1 MNAISIPTPVTA
13 TPASPKAARRM
24 LLLLAAVFVLPFA
37 IGTGLFWSGW
47 RPANTIHHGELLQP
61 VRPLP
66 DSGLLTLDGQD
77 LPTAAL
83 RGKWLLLRA
92 SAAPCDAACENDLYQ
107 MQQLHL
113 ALNKEQS
120 RVRRVFLSTGEGG
133 RDEAEALAKLHAR
146 FSDLVLARPG
156 TDASRA
162 VWEPSINGSGRVLY
176 LVDPLG
182 NVMMRYTDPADLRG
196 VLKDL
201 ERLLKY
207 SWIR

>member
-1 MNAISIPTPVTA
+1 MNAIPIPTPVT
-13 TPASPKAARRM
+13 ASPKAARRM
-24 LLLLAAVFVLPFA
+24 LLLLAAIFVLPFA

-47 RPANTIHHGELLQP
+47 RPTKTIHHGELLQP

-120 RVRRVFLSTGEGG
+120 RVRRVFLSTGEMGG
-133 RDEAEALAKLHAR
+133 EEAGALAKLHAR
-146 FSDLVLARPG
+146 FPDLVLAHPG
-156 TDASRA
+156 TEAARTAWGRSF
-162 VWEPSINGSGRVLY
+162 NGSGRELY

-182 NVMMRYTDPADLRG
+182 NVMMRYADPADLRG

>member
-1 MNAISIPTPVTA
+1 
-13 TPASPKAARRM
+13 M

-47 RPANTIHHGELLQP
+47 RPAKFANHGELLQP
-61 VRPLP
+61 ARALP
-66 DSGLLTLDGQD
+66 DDGLRDVEGHP
-77 LPTAAL
+77 LPTAEL
-83 RGKWLLLRA
+83 RGKWLLLRVA
-92 SAAPCDAACENDLYQ
+92 HAPCDATCENEL
-107 MQQLHL
+107 QQIQQVHI

-120 RVRRVFLSTGEGG
+120 RVRRVFISGGE
-133 RDEAEALAKLHAR
+133 ASSLAALRRSFPNLT
-146 FSDLVLARPG
+146 LARL
-156 TDASRA
+156 
-162 VWEPSINGSGRVLY
+162 EPDVEHAAWQGVFTGSGRELY

-182 NVMMRYTDPADLRG
+182 NVMMRYADPADLRG

>member
-1 MNAISIPTPVTA
+1 
-13 TPASPKAARRM
+13 M

-37 IGTGLFWSGW
+37 LGTGLFWSGW
-47 RPANTIHHGELLQP
+47 RPAKFSNHGELLQP
-61 VRPLP
+61 ARPLP
-66 DSGLLTLDGQD
+66 DSGLLTPDGQD

-83 RGKWLLLRA
+83 RGKWLLLSA
-92 SAAPCDAACENDLYQ
+92 STAPCDAACENDLQQ
-107 MQQLHL
+107 MQGLHI

-120 RVRRVFLSTGEGG
+120 RVRRVFLNTGEVDG
-133 RDEAEALAKLHAR
+133 EEVASLVKLHAR
-146 FSDLVLARPG
+146 FPDLVLVRPG
-156 TDASRA
+156 TEAARTAWGRSFD
-162 VWEPSINGSGRVLY
+162 GSGRALY

-182 NVMMRYTDPADLRG
+182 NVMMRYADPADLRG